1 MDEKIRCL
9 DHFGKV
15 HEVSRDRCIVR
26 VSVYGLCLKASTIL
40 LVKDARQNTYEF
52 PGGGIHPDETMSEG
66 LKREFLEETGCV
78 VDVKDF
84 YTVVEDFFYAE
95 NRVEVWH
102 SFRFL
107 YRVLYKEGKMKIDG
121 NNDDV
126 TSASFVDVKTL
137 TEKNTKLSVLK
148 VILSLN
154 V

>member
-1 MDEKIRCL
+1 M
-9 DHFGKV
+9 HGKT
-15 HEVSRDRCIVR
+15 HTSFREEDPSGRNDVR
-26 VSVYGLCLKASTIL
+26 RIKARI
-40 LVKDARQNTYEF
+40 
-52 PGGGIHPDETMSEG
+52 
-66 LKREFLEETGCV
+66 LEETGCV

-137 TEKNTKLSVLK
+137 TEKIQNYLC
-148 VILSLN
+148 
-154 V
+154 